1 MVMQKKR
8 TQKSTL
14 AISLFFLMVS
24 SVSTVYA
31 DGFYTIIGPDGRPMV
46 VPMKVAKKE
55 PEPNKHTQQVNSEK
69 HTQSV
74 IQTNNAEKKVSVPPP
89 QQKADDL
96 KQLESQQKQLNTI
109 KKIEIVEPVGSQQI
123 VVPKVVEQP
132 NISSKR
138 KVEISEVLEKPLAAK
153 IERPVITQASTS
165 TLAVEKS
172 IVEKKPAA
180 VVTAKSPVPPTD
192 IAPPPREEAQTLAG
206 FSQVDGV
213 SYVNNEYLENQEFNL
228 EGKKRFYTMPDGNG
242 RMETVERKKG
252 VSRSVIDKLF
262 NRSQQSTAPI
272 ALSGTYVRLS
282 SEDLKS
288 AFENDRCFLS
298 DYKKNIKTLSL
309 NKDVGLWPRKP
320 LKEKFE
326 YEIVKLDTAIQYM
339 QMDSYASTND
349 KPVYYWPLVVFLDE
363 KGCIAEGVSGF
374 KNKNTTA
381 TVLQHAALQ
390 GVLKVPEDAR
400 YMMMTPL
407 ASAVDVPEQELSNQ
421 GQIKLSVL
429 Q

>member
-1 MVMQKKR
+1 MQKKR

-55 PEPNKHTQQVNSEK
+55 PEPGKHTQQVNSEK
-69 HTQSV
+69 LPQPV
-74 IQTNNAEKKVSVPPP
+74 IQSNNAEKKLSPPLS

-96 KQLESQQKQLNTI
+96 KQLEFKKNQLNTV
-109 KKIEIVEPVGSQQI
+109 KNKEQVGSLESQPI
-123 VVPKVVEQP
+123 VIPKVVEQS
-132 NISSKR
+132 NITSKNKT
-138 KVEISEVLEKPLAAK
+138 KVPAILEKKLPAK
-153 IERPVITQASTS
+153 IEKSTVTQQVTTNTSVIYKPILES
-165 TLAVEKS
+165 KS
-172 IVEKKPAA
+172 A
-180 VVTAKSPVPPTD
+180 VVDKSQVP
-192 IAPPPREEAQTLAG
+192 QTNVASVEDARISTG

-213 SYVNNEYLENQEFNL
+213 DYVNNEYLENQEFNL
-228 EGKKRFYTMPDGNG
+228 EGKKRFYTMPDGSG

-252 VSRSVIDKLF
+252 VSRSVLDKLF
-262 NRSQQSTAPI
+262 NRTQQTTAPI

-288 AFENDRCFLS
+288 AFENDRCFLEG
-298 DYKKNIKTLSL
+298 YKKSIKTLSL

-326 YEIVKLDTAIQYM
+326 YEIVKLDTEIQYM
-339 QMDSYASTND
+339 QMDSYASSND

-374 KNKNTTA
+374 KNKKTTA
-381 TVLQHAALQ
+381 TVLLHTAIQ
-390 GVLKVPEDAR
+390 GVLKVPEHVR
-400 YMMMTPL
+400 YIMMTPL
-407 ASAVDVPEQELSNQ
+407 ASAVDVSEQELSNQ